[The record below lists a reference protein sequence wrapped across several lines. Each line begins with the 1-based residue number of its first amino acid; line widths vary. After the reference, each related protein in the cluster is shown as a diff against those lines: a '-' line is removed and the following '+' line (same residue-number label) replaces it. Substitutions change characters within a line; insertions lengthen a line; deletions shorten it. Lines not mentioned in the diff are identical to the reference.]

1 MVTGLFSLV
10 YGFKHMKFEGQNYL
24 NRAEQHALFVPVLM
38 KNGLSF
44 PVGEGLFPTPMY
56 STQLCIV
63 YRWLYAVKRYF
74 IGLHKNLSLLGL
86 HSFSGVLKWEIRQT
100 QEIV

>member
-1 MVTGLFSLV
+1 MTHSGRELPVITTLKSMTAIGKSLC
-10 YGFKHMKFEGQNYL
+10 Q
-24 NRAEQHALFVPVLM
+24 Q
-38 KNGLSF
+38 
-44 PVGEGLFPTPMY
+44 PTPMY

-74 IGLHKNLSLLGL
+74 IGLHKNLSLLDL

>member
-1 MVTGLFSLV
+1 MSKFLFS
-10 YGFKHMKFEGQNYL
+10 GRRQ
-24 NRAEQHALFVPVLM
+24 
-38 KNGLSF
+38 S
-44 PVGEGLFPTPMY
+44 TPMY

-86 HSFSGVLKWEIRQT
+86 HSFSGVLKWEICQT